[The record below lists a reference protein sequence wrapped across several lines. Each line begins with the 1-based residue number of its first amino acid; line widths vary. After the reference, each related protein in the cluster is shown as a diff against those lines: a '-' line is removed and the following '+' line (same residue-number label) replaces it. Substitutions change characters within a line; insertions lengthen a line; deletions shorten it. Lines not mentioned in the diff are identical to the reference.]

1 MKVSLN
7 WLKNYVDLDASVDEI
22 CEALPMIGLEVE
34 SVETKGMPQIDNLVV
49 GEVLSREQ
57 HPNADKL
64 GVCMVKFAPDAEP
77 TQIVCGASNY
87 KVGDRIPVALVGAK
101 LPGDFKI
108 KKSKLRGVESNG
120 MMCSAKELG
129 LGDDHSGLMILTDRP
144 EIGTPMNDIFK
155 DSDTVI
161 ELELTANRGD
171 CLSHIGVARELA
183 AYFGKD
189 LKTPEVSDASGQG
202 NALISGVEVTTDG
215 CPYYTARSIK
225 GVKIAESPEWLKK
238 ALTAIGQRPINN
250 VVDVTNYVLMETGQ
264 PLHAFDAGKIKGG
277 KIIVRQAKEGEP
289 ITTLDEKERKLSE
302 QMMVIADAKRP
313 LVVAGVMGSLD
324 AEVDDNTVDIVL
336 ESAWFQPGSVR
347 WTTRRLNLFS
357 DSSHRFTRDVDP
369 AGVEYAAKRAIDLI
383 LEVAGGEV
391 VGDPIVVG
399 EPPRGDRT
407 IDITGDYV
415 RQVCGFTVKDAE
427 IESAFKRLG
436 FVVQSDSAS
445 QSEGVA
451 WQVTVPSFRPEVDRP
466 IDLVEEFVRLYGT
479 AKIPEGAVKATGLT
493 RDDAPLA
500 KYNRLTANFLASNGF
515 AECSHY
521 TLVDG
526 DQLGA
531 FEYGDQ
537 YPNLKLANPLTSE
550 MGHLRA
556 SLIPGLVKAAQLNQS
571 RGNSPTRFFE
581 TGRVF
586 RWGEGEIFEIA
597 SIAFLWR
604 ADGEGRQWRE
614 RGAPD
619 FYSAKAMVENLLGL
633 GGFKTPQWD
642 TTDHPAW
649 QAGQSGGAG
658 CWFKGQSMVRAGLLD
673 MQMLKAMEVDGLWL
687 GGEILFLAARQ
698 PKSDKATRFQGFSD
712 YPGSEKD
719 LALVV
724 DAALPAEDVRKALA
738 KAADKSTAGA
748 FGVEAVEVFDVYTGT
763 GLPEGKKSLAFSI
776 RYRSPERT
784 LKDKEVNSAF
794 DAVQKAMKE
803 AGYEVRG

>member
-34 SVETKGMPQIDNLVV
+34 SVQTTGMPQIDNLVV

-64 GVCMVKFAPDAEP
+64 GVCQVKFAPDQEP

-87 KVGDRIPVALVGAK
+87 QVGDRIPVALIGAK

-183 AYFGKD
+183 AYFGKE
-189 LKTPEVSDASGQG
+189 LKTPEVKAAAGQG
-202 NALISGVEVTTDG
+202 TGLLSTVEVTTDA
-215 CPYYTARSIK
+215 CPLYTAWSIK
-225 GVKIAESPEWLKK
+225 GVKIAPSPEWLKK
-238 ALTAIGQRPINN
+238 ALTAIGQRSINN

-277 KIIVRQAKEGEP
+277 KLVVRQATEGEP
-289 ITTLDEKERKLSE
+289 ITTLDEKARTLSDK
-302 QMMVIADAKRP
+302 MMVIADAERP

-324 AEVDDNTVDIVL
+324 AEVDDNSVDIVL
-336 ESAWFQPGSVR
+336 ESAWFQPGAVR
-347 WTTRRLNLFS
+347 WATRRLNLFS

-369 AGVEYAAKRAIDLI
+369 AGVDYAAKRAIDLI
-383 LEVAGGEV
+383 IEVAGGEV
-391 VGDPIVVG
+391 VGAPIVVG
-399 EPPRGDRT
+399 EAPRGDRT
-407 IDITGDYV
+407 IEISGDYV
-415 RQVCGFTVKDAE
+415 RKVCGFDVKDAE
-427 IESAFKRLG
+427 IESSFQRLG
-436 FVVQSDSAS
+436 FIVAGSA
-445 QSEGVA
+445 EG

-466 IDLVEEFVRLYGT
+466 IDLVEEFIRLYGT
-479 AKIPEGAVKATGLT
+479 AKIPEGAVKATGLP

-500 KYNRLTANFLASNGF
+500 KYNRLAANLLASNGF

-526 DQLGA
+526 DQLA
-531 FEYGDQ
+531 PYEFEDQ
-537 YPNLKLANPLTSE
+537 YPALKLANPLTSE

-556 SLIPGLVKAAQLNQS
+556 SLIPGLVKAAALNQS
-571 RGNSPTRFFE
+571 RGNAPTRFFE

-586 RWGEGEIFEIA
+586 RNGGKDISEIA
-597 SIAFLWR
+597 SIAFVWR
-604 ADGEGRQWRE
+604 ADAEGRKWRE

-619 FYSAKAMVENLLGL
+619 FYSAKALVENLLSL
-633 GGFKTPQWD
+633 GGFKCPKWD

-649 QAGQSGGAG
+649 QDGQSGGAG
-658 CWFKGQSMVRAGLLD
+658 CWVKAQVMVRAGLLD
-673 MQMLKAMEVDGLWL
+673 MKMLKDMEVDGLWL
-687 GGEILFLAARQ
+687 AGEILFLAARQ
-698 PKSDKATRFQGFSD
+698 PKNDKAARFQAFSD
-712 YPGSEKD
+712 FPGSEKD

-724 DAALPAEDVRKALA
+724 DAELPAENVRKELA
-738 KAADKSTAGA
+738 KAAEKSTAGA
-748 FGVEAVEVFDVYTGT
+748 FGVDSVEVFDVYTGT
-763 GLPEGKKSLAFSI
+763 GLSEGKKSLAFSI
-776 RYRSPERT
+776 KYRSPERT

-794 DAVQKAMKE
+794 AAVQNAMKE
-803 AGYEVRG
+803 AGYEVRS

>member
-7 WLKNYVDLDASVDEI
+7 WLKNYVDLNASVDEI

-34 SVETKGMPQIDNLVV
+34 SVETKGMPQIDKLVV

-64 GVCMVKFAPDAEP
+64 GVCMVKYAPEEEP

-129 LGDDHSGLMILTDRP
+129 LGDDHSGLMILSDRP
-144 EIGTPMNDIFK
+144 EIGTPMNDIYK

-183 AYFGKD
+183 AYFGKE
-189 LKTPEVSDASGQG
+189 LKTPDVKAASGRG
-202 NALISGVEVTTDG
+202 SGLLSTVDVTTDA
-215 CPYYTARSIK
+215 CPLYTAWSIK
-225 GVKIAESPEWLKK
+225 GVKITESPEWLKK
-238 ALTAIGQRPINN
+238 ALTAIGLRPINN
-250 VVDVTNYVLMETGQ
+250 VVDITNYVLMETGQ

-277 KIIVRQAKEGEP
+277 KLVVRQATDGEP
-289 ITTLDEKERKLSE
+289 ITTLDEKQRKLSE
-302 QMMVIADAKRP
+302 QMMVIADVERP

-324 AEVDDNTVDIVL
+324 AEVDDNTADIVL

-369 AGVEYAAKRAIDLI
+369 AGVDYAAKRAIDLI
-383 LEVAGGEV
+383 LELAGGEM
-391 VGDPIVVG
+391 VGAPIVVG
-399 EPPRGDRT
+399 EAPRGDRT
-407 IDITGDYV
+407 IEINGDYV
-415 RQVCGFTVKDAE
+415 RQVCGFKVKDDE
-427 IESAFKRLG
+427 IESTFKRLG
-436 FVVQSDSAS
+436 FAVEIDSAS
-445 QSEGVA
+445 QSNGAA
-451 WQVTVPSFRPEVDRP
+451 WKVTVPSFRPEVDRP
-466 IDLVEEFVRLYGT
+466 IDLVEEFIRLYGT

-500 KYNRLTANFLASNGF
+500 RYNRAAANLLAAQGF

-521 TLVDG
+521 SLVDG
-526 DQLGA
+526 EQLAG
-531 FEYGDQ
+531 FEYDDQ
-537 YPNLKLANPLTSE
+537 YANLKLANPLTSE

-556 SLIPGLVKAAQLNQS
+556 SLIPGLARAASLNQS
-571 RGNSPTRFFE
+571 RGNAPTRFFE

-586 RWGEGEIFEIA
+586 RYGEGEVFEVA

-604 ADGEGRQWRE
+604 ADTDGRQWRE
-614 RGAPD
+614 RGAAD
-619 FYSAKAMVENLLGL
+619 FYSAKALVENLLGL
-633 GGFKTPQWD
+633 GGFKQQSWE

-649 QAGQSGGAG
+649 QEGQSGGAG
-658 CWFKGQSMVRAGLLD
+658 CWFKGAVMVRAGLLS
-673 MQMLKAMEVDGLWL
+673 MAMLKQMEVDGLWL
-687 GGEILFLAARQ
+687 GGEILFRADRL
-698 PKSDKATRFQGFSD
+698 PKNDKATRFQPFSD

-719 LALVV
+719 LSLVV
-724 DAALPAEDVRKALA
+724 DASVPAEDVRKPLA
-738 KAADKSTAGA
+738 KAAKDSTAGA
-748 FGVEAVEVFDVYTGT
+748 FGVESVEVFDVYQGE

-776 RYRSPERT
+776 KYRSPDRT

-794 DAVQKAMKE
+794 DAVQKSMKE
-803 AGYEVRG
+803 AGYEVRS